1 MHFLISCGRYRFEKK
16 NFFSC
21 FEKKKF
27 FFQTHLGIK
36 GMIENEDGE
45 PIFNATIKVYQLIN
59 NNWDYIDHDVISSK
73 LY

>member
-1 MHFLISCGRYRFEKK
+1 
-16 NFFSC
+16 
-21 FEKKKF
+21 
-27 FFQTHLGIK
+27 LGIK